1 MRRLDRLHRE
11 AIPLILDQM
20 EGLTPQAVPSLC
32 VVPNL
37 DVSSATITNSDHPS
51 MFYLLR

>member
-1 MRRLDRLHRE
+1 MRRLDRRHRE

-20 EGLTPQAVPSLC
+20 ENSLRRLFPHC
-32 VVPNL
+32 VVPDC

-51 MFYLLR
+51 MFYLIR

>member
-1 MRRLDRLHRE
+1 MRRLDRRHRD

-20 EGLTPQAVPSLC
+20 EGLTLQAVPA
-32 VVPNL
+32 NR

-51 MFYLLR
+51 MFYLIR

>member
-1 MRRLDRLHRE
+1 MRRLDRRHRE

-20 EGLTPQAVPSLC
+20 ENSLRRPFPHC
-32 VVPNL
+32 GVSNR

-51 MFYLLR
+51 MFYLIR